1 MARRQDDTPFLDD
14 LMEMFKRV
22 PWWVGPIAILGT
34 WLVFQFILPAV
45 FIVLLPD
52 HPVGTELLP
61 KLWTMCA
68 RPAAFLVALTW
79 LAGLTLKWHDRNRL
93 ESQTSLDSIRSLTW
107 HDFELLLAEAFRRQ
121 GYAVRE
127 SPPGPDGGIDLTL
140 TRNNETT
147 IVQAKNWRVYKVNVK
162 VVREL
167 FGVMHA
173 AKAQRAILATSGTL
187 SRPAR
192 EFAADNGIQIIE
204 GEDLARMIA
213 EVQRSGNMQP
223 KPEPVPRLQPAPA
236 PVTVTTA
243 PTCPACQSPMVLRTA
258 RKGPNAGNQFWGCS
272 GFPGCRVTAAL
283 ASSKTSTQNR
293 NQHAS

>member
-1 MARRQDDTPFLDD
+1 MARKQSKESPAEELASELLD
-14 LMEMFKRV
+14 LFKEA
-22 PWWVGPIAILGT
+22 PWWLGPPVILFFWLLMRFIAPAIFGLFSSDESM
-34 WLVFQFILPAV
+34 LVHDLFIPLCIKFAPFV
-45 FIVLLPD
+45 
-52 HPVGTELLP
+52 
-61 KLWTMCA
+61 
-68 RPAAFLVALTW
+68 AAIVALIW
-79 LAGLTLKWHDRNRL
+79 FLSLVHKAISGNRL

-204 GEDLARMIA
+204 GKDLARMIA
-213 EVQRSGNMQP
+213 EVQRSGNMQTS
-223 KPEPVPRLQPAPA
+223 PEPAPA
-236 PVTVTTA
+236 PVPATTA

-258 RKGPNAGNQFWGCS
+258 KKGPNAGNQFWGCS
-272 GFPGCRVTAAL
+272 GYPRCRITAPLTA
-283 ASSKTSTQNR
+283 N
-293 NQHAS
+293 